1 MGGHAPTPIV
11 SALGTLLAEGNRD
24 KPVGIFGS
32 FGWSGEA
39 IDLLETKL
47 KDGGFK
53 FSFDPIRIKFSP
65 NKPKIKELEDKLLRT
80 VAEMDNMR
88 KRSDK
93 ERSEAYKIGASIFI
107 KEMLPIIDNLQR
119 AMTSFVEGEGT
130 DTKSFV
136 DGTNAILRDFV
147 SLLDKTGV
155 KTINPEGEKF
165 DPNFH
170 EAMFEIPSDDHE
182 PGIIIQ
188 VIEHGYVLEN
198 RLLRAAKVGVSSKK
212 NEETPN

>member
-1 MGGHAPTPIV
+1 MSIQIDEDKNDTND
-11 SALGTLLAEGNRD
+11 EGNNEENPENNISEEE
-24 KPVGIFGS
+24 K
-32 FGWSGEA
+32 
-39 IDLLETKL
+39 LE
-47 KDGGFK
+47 
-53 FSFDPIRIKFSP
+53 ISP
-65 NKPKIKELEDKLLRT
+65 EEKIEELEDKLLRT

-107 KEMLPIIDNLQR
+107 KDMVPIIDNLQR
-119 AMTSFVEGEGT
+119 ALTSFVNDEGL

-136 DGTNAILRDFV
+136 DGTNAILRDFE

-170 EAMFEIPSDDHE
+170 EAMFEIPSDEHE
-182 PGIIIQ
+182 AGIILQ
-188 VIEHGYVLEN
+188 VIEQGYVLEN
-198 RLLRAAKVGVSSKK
+198 RLLRAAKVCVSTKK
-212 NEETPN
+212 DEEKPN

>member
-1 MGGHAPTPIV
+1 MSIQIDEDKNDTND
-11 SALGTLLAEGNRD
+11 EGNNEENPENNISEEE
-24 KPVGIFGS
+24 K
-32 FGWSGEA
+32 
-39 IDLLETKL
+39 LE
-47 KDGGFK
+47 
-53 FSFDPIRIKFSP
+53 ISP
-65 NKPKIKELEDKLLRT
+65 EEKIEELEDKLLRT

-107 KEMLPIIDNLQR
+107 KDMLPIIDNLQR
-119 AMTSFVEGEGT
+119 ALTSFVDDEGS
-130 DTKSFV
+130 DTKPFV
-136 DGTNAILRDFV
+136 DGTNAILRDFE

-182 PGIIIQ
+182 AGVILQ
-188 VIEHGYVLEN
+188 VIEQGYVLEN
-198 RLLRAAKVGVSSKK
+198 RLLRAAKVGVSTKK
-212 NEETPN
+212 DEEKLN

>member
-1 MGGHAPTPIV
+1 MAEDIDEDKNDTNG
-11 SALGTLLAEGNRD
+11 EGNNEENSENIISEEE
-24 KPVGIFGS
+24 K
-32 FGWSGEA
+32 
-39 IDLLETKL
+39 LE
-47 KDGGFK
+47 
-53 FSFDPIRIKFSP
+53 ISP
-65 NKPKIKELEDKLLRT
+65 EEKIKELEDKLLRT

-136 DGTNAILRDFV
+136 DGTNAILRDFN
-147 SLLDKTGV
+147 SLLEKTGV

-170 EAMFEIPSDDHE
+170 EAMFEIPSEDHE

-212 NEETPN
+212 NEEKPN

>member
-1 MGGHAPTPIV
+1 MNY
-11 SALGTLLAEGNRD
+11 L
-24 KPVGIFGS
+24 
-32 FGWSGEA
+32 
-39 IDLLETKL
+39 
-47 KDGGFK
+47 GFK
-53 FSFDPIRIKFSP
+53 MAEDIDENKNDINDEGSNAENPENIISKEEKLEISP
-65 NKPKIKELEDKLLRT
+65 EEKIKELEDKLLRT

-107 KEMLPIIDNLQR
+107 KDMLPIIDNLQR
-119 AMTSFVEGEGT
+119 ALTSFVDDEGS

-136 DGTNAILRDFV
+136 DGTNAILRDFE

-170 EAMFEIPSDDHE
+170 EAMFEIPSDEHE
-182 PGIIIQ
+182 AGIILQ
-188 VIEHGYVLEN
+188 VIEQGYVLEN
-198 RLLRAAKVGVSSKK
+198 RLLRAAKVGVSTKK
-212 NEETPN
+212 DEEKPN

>member
-1 MGGHAPTPIV
+1 MSIQIDEDKNDTNN
-11 SALGTLLAEGNRD
+11 EGNNEENPENNISEEE
-24 KPVGIFGS
+24 K
-32 FGWSGEA
+32 
-39 IDLLETKL
+39 LEI
-47 KDGGFK
+47 
-53 FSFDPIRIKFSP
+53 SSEE
-65 NKPKIKELEDKLLRT
+65 KIEELEDKLLRT

-107 KEMLPIIDNLQR
+107 KDMLPIIDNLQR
-119 AMTSFVEGEGT
+119 ALTSFVDDEGS

-136 DGTNAILRDFV
+136 DGTNAILRDFE

-170 EAMFEIPSDDHE
+170 EAMFEIPSDEHE
-182 PGIIIQ
+182 AGIILQ
-188 VIEHGYVLEN
+188 VIEQGYVLEN
-198 RLLRAAKVGVSSKK
+198 RLLRAAKVGVSTKK
-212 NEETPN
+212 DEEKPN

>member
-1 MGGHAPTPIV
+1 MSIQIDEDKNDTND
-11 SALGTLLAEGNRD
+11 EGNNEENPENNISEEE
-24 KPVGIFGS
+24 K
-32 FGWSGEA
+32 
-39 IDLLETKL
+39 LEIN
-47 KDGGFK
+47 
-53 FSFDPIRIKFSP
+53 PEE
-65 NKPKIKELEDKLLRT
+65 KIEELEDKLLRT

-107 KEMLPIIDNLQR
+107 KDMLPIIDNLQR
-119 AMTSFVEGEGT
+119 ALTSFVDDEGS

-136 DGTNAILRDFV
+136 DGTNAILRDFE

-170 EAMFEIPSDDHE
+170 EAMFEIPSDEHE
-182 PGIIIQ
+182 AGIILQ
-188 VIEHGYVLEN
+188 VIEQGYVLEN
-198 RLLRAAKVGVSSKK
+198 RLLRSAKVGVSTKK
-212 NEETPN
+212 NEEKPN

>member
-1 MGGHAPTPIV
+1 MSIQIDEDKNDTND
-11 SALGTLLAEGNRD
+11 EGNNEENSENIISEEE
-24 KPVGIFGS
+24 K
-32 FGWSGEA
+32 
-39 IDLLETKL
+39 LE
-47 KDGGFK
+47 
-53 FSFDPIRIKFSP
+53 ISP
-65 NKPKIKELEDKLLRT
+65 EEKIEELEDKLLRT

-107 KEMLPIIDNLQR
+107 KDMLPIIDNLQR
-119 AMTSFVEGEGT
+119 ALTSFVDDEGS

-136 DGTNAILRDFV
+136 DGTNAILRDFE

-170 EAMFEIPSDDHE
+170 EAMFEIPSDEHE
-182 PGIIIQ
+182 AGIILQ
-188 VIEHGYVLEN
+188 VIEQGYVLEN
-198 RLLRAAKVGVSSKK
+198 RLLRAAKVGVSTKK
-212 NEETPN
+212 DEEKPN

>member
-1 MGGHAPTPIV
+1 MSIQIDEDKNDNND
-11 SALGTLLAEGNRD
+11 EGNNEENPENNISEEE
-24 KPVGIFGS
+24 K
-32 FGWSGEA
+32 
-39 IDLLETKL
+39 LE
-47 KDGGFK
+47 
-53 FSFDPIRIKFSP
+53 ISP
-65 NKPKIKELEDKLLRT
+65 EEKIEELEDKLLRT

-107 KEMLPIIDNLQR
+107 KDMLPIIDNLQR
-119 AMTSFVEGEGT
+119 ALTSFVDDEGS

-136 DGTNAILRDFV
+136 DGTNAILRDFE

-170 EAMFEIPSDDHE
+170 EAMFEIPSDEHE
-182 PGIIIQ
+182 VGIILQ
-188 VIEHGYVLEN
+188 VIEQGYVLEN
-198 RLLRAAKVGVSSKK
+198 RLLRAAKVGVSTKK
-212 NEETPN
+212 NEEKPN

>member
-1 MGGHAPTPIV
+1 MSIQIDEDKNDTND
-11 SALGTLLAEGNRD
+11 EGNNEENPENNISEEE
-24 KPVGIFGS
+24 K
-32 FGWSGEA
+32 
-39 IDLLETKL
+39 LE
-47 KDGGFK
+47 
-53 FSFDPIRIKFSP
+53 ISP
-65 NKPKIKELEDKLLRT
+65 EEKIEELEDKLLRT

-107 KEMLPIIDNLQR
+107 KDMLPIIDNLQR
-119 AMTSFVEGEGT
+119 ALTSFVDDEGS

-136 DGTNAILRDFV
+136 DGTNAILRDFE

-170 EAMFEIPSDDHE
+170 EAMFEIPSDEHE
-182 PGIIIQ
+182 AGIILQ
-188 VIEHGYVLEN
+188 VIEQGYVLEN
-198 RLLRAAKVGVSSKK
+198 RLLRAAKVGVSTKK
-212 NEETPN
+212 DEEKV

>member
-1 MGGHAPTPIV
+1 MSIQIDEDKNDTND
-11 SALGTLLAEGNRD
+11 EGNNEENPENNISEEE
-24 KPVGIFGS
+24 K
-32 FGWSGEA
+32 
-39 IDLLETKL
+39 LEV
-47 KDGGFK
+47 
-53 FSFDPIRIKFSP
+53 SP
-65 NKPKIKELEDKLLRT
+65 EEKIEELEDKLLRT

-107 KEMLPIIDNLQR
+107 KDMLPIIDNLQR
-119 AMTSFVEGEGT
+119 ALTSFVDDEGS

-136 DGTNAILRDFV
+136 DGTNAILRDFE

-170 EAMFEIPSDDHE
+170 EAMFEIPSDEHE
-182 PGIIIQ
+182 AGIILQ
-188 VIEHGYVLEN
+188 VIEQGYVLEN
-198 RLLRAAKVGVSSKK
+198 RLLRAAKVCVSTKK
-212 NEETPN
+212 DEEKPN

>member
-1 MGGHAPTPIV
+1 MSIQIDEDKNDTND
-11 SALGTLLAEGNRD
+11 EGNNEENPENNISEEE
-24 KPVGIFGS
+24 K
-32 FGWSGEA
+32 
-39 IDLLETKL
+39 LE
-47 KDGGFK
+47 
-53 FSFDPIRIKFSP
+53 ISP
-65 NKPKIKELEDKLLRT
+65 EEKIEELEDKLLRT

-119 AMTSFVEGEGT
+119 ALTSFVDDEGS

-136 DGTNAILRDFV
+136 DGTNAILRDFE

-170 EAMFEIPSDDHE
+170 EAMFEIPSDEHE
-182 PGIIIQ
+182 VGIILQ
-188 VIEHGYVLEN
+188 VIEQGYVLEN
-198 RLLRAAKVGVSSKK
+198 RLLRAAKVGVSTKK
-212 NEETPN
+212 DEEKPN

>member
-1 MGGHAPTPIV
+1 MNY
-11 SALGTLLAEGNRD
+11 L
-24 KPVGIFGS
+24 
-32 FGWSGEA
+32 
-39 IDLLETKL
+39 
-47 KDGGFK
+47 GFK
-53 FSFDPIRIKFSP
+53 MAEDIDENKNDINDEGGNAENPENIISEEEKLEISP
-65 NKPKIKELEDKLLRT
+65 EEKIKELEDKLLRT

-155 KTINPEGEKF
+155 KTINPVGEKF

-212 NEETPN
+212 NEEKPN

>member
-1 MGGHAPTPIV
+1 MNY
-11 SALGTLLAEGNRD
+11 L
-24 KPVGIFGS
+24 
-32 FGWSGEA
+32 
-39 IDLLETKL
+39 
-47 KDGGFK
+47 GFK
-53 FSFDPIRIKFSP
+53 MAEDIDENKNDINDEGGNAENPENIISEEEKLEISP
-65 NKPKIKELEDKLLRT
+65 EEKIKELEDKLLRT

-165 DPNFH
+165 DRNFH

-212 NEETPN
+212 NEEKPN

>member
-1 MGGHAPTPIV
+1 MSIQIDEDKNDTNN
-11 SALGTLLAEGNRD
+11 EGNNEENPENNISEEE
-24 KPVGIFGS
+24 K
-32 FGWSGEA
+32 
-39 IDLLETKL
+39 LEV
-47 KDGGFK
+47 
-53 FSFDPIRIKFSP
+53 SP
-65 NKPKIKELEDKLLRT
+65 EEKIEELEDKLLRT

-107 KEMLPIIDNLQR
+107 KDMLPIIDNLQR
-119 AMTSFVEGEGT
+119 ALTSFVDDEGS

-136 DGTNAILRDFV
+136 DGTNAILRDFE

-170 EAMFEIPSDDHE
+170 EAMFEIPSDEHE
-182 PGIIIQ
+182 AGIILQ
-188 VIEHGYVLEN
+188 VIEQGYVLEN
-198 RLLRAAKVGVSSKK
+198 RLLRAAKVGVSTKK
-212 NEETPN
+212 DEEKPN

>member
-1 MGGHAPTPIV
+1 MSIQIDEDKNDTND
-11 SALGTLLAEGNRD
+11 EGNNEENPENNISEEE
-24 KPVGIFGS
+24 K
-32 FGWSGEA
+32 
-39 IDLLETKL
+39 LE
-47 KDGGFK
+47 
-53 FSFDPIRIKFSP
+53 ISP
-65 NKPKIKELEDKLLRT
+65 EEKIEELEDKLLRT

-107 KEMLPIIDNLQR
+107 KDMLPIIDNLQR
-119 AMTSFVEGEGT
+119 ALTSFVDDEGS

-136 DGTNAILRDFV
+136 DGTNAILRDFE

-170 EAMFEIPSDDHE
+170 EAMFEIPSDEHE
-182 PGIIIQ
+182 AGIILQ
-188 VIEHGYVLEN
+188 VIEQGYV
-198 RLLRAAKVGVSSKK
+198 STKK
-212 NEETPN
+212 DEEKPN

>member
-1 MGGHAPTPIV
+1 MSIQIDEDKNDNND
-11 SALGTLLAEGNRD
+11 EGNNEENPENNISEEE
-24 KPVGIFGS
+24 K
-32 FGWSGEA
+32 
-39 IDLLETKL
+39 LEI
-47 KDGGFK
+47 
-53 FSFDPIRIKFSP
+53 SSEE
-65 NKPKIKELEDKLLRT
+65 KIEELEDKLLRT

-107 KEMLPIIDNLQR
+107 KDMLPIIDNLQR
-119 AMTSFVEGEGT
+119 ALTSFVDDEGS

-136 DGTNAILRDFV
+136 DGTNAILRDFE

-170 EAMFEIPSDDHE
+170 EAMFEIPSDEHE
-182 PGIIIQ
+182 AGIILQ
-188 VIEHGYVLEN
+188 VIEQGYVLEN
-198 RLLRAAKVGVSSKK
+198 RLLRAAKVGVSTKK
-212 NEETPN
+212 NEEKPN

>member
-1 MGGHAPTPIV
+1 MSIQIDEDKNDNND
-11 SALGTLLAEGNRD
+11 EGNNEENPENNISEEE
-24 KPVGIFGS
+24 K
-32 FGWSGEA
+32 
-39 IDLLETKL
+39 LE
-47 KDGGFK
+47 
-53 FSFDPIRIKFSP
+53 ISP
-65 NKPKIKELEDKLLRT
+65 EEKIEELEDKLLRT

-107 KEMLPIIDNLQR
+107 KDMLPIIDNLQR
-119 AMTSFVEGEGT
+119 ALTSFVDDEGS

-136 DGTNAILRDFV
+136 DGTNAILRDFE

-170 EAMFEIPSDDHE
+170 EAMFEIPSDEHE
-182 PGIIIQ
+182 AGIILQ
-188 VIEHGYVLEN
+188 VIEQGYVLEN
-198 RLLRAAKVGVSSKK
+198 RLLRAAKVGVSTKK
-212 NEETPN
+212 DEEKPN

>member
-1 MGGHAPTPIV
+1 MAVDIDEHKNDI
-11 SALGTLLAEGNRD
+11 N
-24 KPVGIFGS
+24 
-32 FGWSGEA
+32 GERKNEEYSEN
-39 IDLLETKL
+39 IISEEEKLE
-47 KDGGFK
+47 
-53 FSFDPIRIKFSP
+53 ISP
-65 NKPKIKELEDKLLRT
+65 EEKIKELEDKLLRT

-136 DGTNAILRDFV
+136 DGTNAILRDFN
-147 SLLDKTGV
+147 SLLEKTGV

-170 EAMFEIPSDDHE
+170 EAMFEIPSEDHE

-212 NEETPN
+212 DEEKTN

>member
-1 MGGHAPTPIV
+1 MLIQIDEDKNDTDD
-11 SALGTLLAEGNRD
+11 EGSNEENPENNISEEE
-24 KPVGIFGS
+24 K
-32 FGWSGEA
+32 
-39 IDLLETKL
+39 LE
-47 KDGGFK
+47 
-53 FSFDPIRIKFSP
+53 ISP
-65 NKPKIKELEDKLLRT
+65 EEKIEELEDKLLRT

-107 KEMLPIIDNLQR
+107 KDMLPIIDNLQR
-119 AMTSFVEGEGT
+119 ALTSFVDDEGS

-136 DGTNAILRDFV
+136 DGTNAILRDFE

-170 EAMFEIPSDDHE
+170 EAMFEIPSDEHE
-182 PGIIIQ
+182 AGIILQ
-188 VIEHGYVLEN
+188 VIEQGYVLEN
-198 RLLRAAKVGVSSKK
+198 RLLRAAKVGVSTKK
-212 NEETPN
+212 DEEKPN

>member
-1 MGGHAPTPIV
+1 MSIQID
-11 SALGTLLAEGNRD
+11 ED
-24 KPVGIFGS
+24 KNDTNDERTNEENPENNIS
-32 FGWSGEA
+32 EEEK
-39 IDLLETKL
+39 LE
-47 KDGGFK
+47 
-53 FSFDPIRIKFSP
+53 ISP
-65 NKPKIKELEDKLLRT
+65 EEKIEELEDKLLRT

-107 KEMLPIIDNLQR
+107 KDMLPIIDNLQR
-119 AMTSFVEGEGT
+119 ALTSFVDDEGS

-136 DGTNAILRDFV
+136 DGTNAILRDFE

-170 EAMFEIPSDDHE
+170 EAMFEIPSDEHE
-182 PGIIIQ
+182 VGIILQ
-188 VIEHGYVLEN
+188 VIEQGYVLEN
-198 RLLRAAKVGVSSKK
+198 RLLRAAKVGVSTKK
-212 NEETPN
+212 DEEKPN

>member
-1 MGGHAPTPIV
+1 MSIQIDEDKNDNND
-11 SALGTLLAEGNRD
+11 EGNNEENPENNISEEE
-24 KPVGIFGS
+24 K
-32 FGWSGEA
+32 
-39 IDLLETKL
+39 LEI
-47 KDGGFK
+47 
-53 FSFDPIRIKFSP
+53 SSEE
-65 NKPKIKELEDKLLRT
+65 KIEELEDKLLRT

-107 KEMLPIIDNLQR
+107 KDMLPIIDNLQR
-119 AMTSFVEGEGT
+119 ALTSFVDDEGS

-136 DGTNAILRDFV
+136 DGTNAILRDFE

-170 EAMFEIPSDDHE
+170 EAMFEIPSDEHE
-182 PGIIIQ
+182 AGIILQ
-188 VIEHGYVLEN
+188 VIEQGYVLEN
-198 RLLRAAKVGVSSKK
+198 RLLRAAKVGVSTKK
-212 NEETPN
+212 DEEKPN

>member
-1 MGGHAPTPIV
+1 MSIQIDEDKNDNND
-11 SALGTLLAEGNRD
+11 EGNNEENPENNLSEEE
-24 KPVGIFGS
+24 K
-32 FGWSGEA
+32 
-39 IDLLETKL
+39 LE
-47 KDGGFK
+47 
-53 FSFDPIRIKFSP
+53 ISP
-65 NKPKIKELEDKLLRT
+65 EEKIEELEDKLLRT

-107 KEMLPIIDNLQR
+107 KDMLPIIDNLQR
-119 AMTSFVEGEGT
+119 ALTSFVDDEGS

-136 DGTNAILRDFV
+136 DGTNAILRDFE

-170 EAMFEIPSDDHE
+170 EAMFEIPSDEHE
-182 PGIIIQ
+182 AGIILQ
-188 VIEHGYVLEN
+188 VIEQGYVLEN
-198 RLLRAAKVGVSSKK
+198 RLLRAAKVGVSTKK
-212 NEETPN
+212 DEEKPN

>member
-1 MGGHAPTPIV
+1 MSIQIDEDKNDTDD
-11 SALGTLLAEGNRD
+11 EGSNEENPENNISEEE
-24 KPVGIFGS
+24 K
-32 FGWSGEA
+32 
-39 IDLLETKL
+39 LE
-47 KDGGFK
+47 
-53 FSFDPIRIKFSP
+53 ISP
-65 NKPKIKELEDKLLRT
+65 EEKIEELEDKLLRT

-107 KEMLPIIDNLQR
+107 KDMLPIIDNLQR
-119 AMTSFVEGEGT
+119 ALTSFVDDEGS

-136 DGTNAILRDFV
+136 DGTNAILRDFE

-170 EAMFEIPSDDHE
+170 EAMFEIPSDEHE
-182 PGIIIQ
+182 AGIILQ
-188 VIEHGYVLEN
+188 VIEQGYVLEN
-198 RLLRAAKVGVSSKK
+198 RLLRAAKVGVSTKK
-212 NEETPN
+212 DEEKPN

>member
-1 MGGHAPTPIV
+1 MSIQIDEDKNDNND
-11 SALGTLLAEGNRD
+11 EGNNEENPENNISEEE
-24 KPVGIFGS
+24 K
-32 FGWSGEA
+32 
-39 IDLLETKL
+39 LEIN
-47 KDGGFK
+47 
-53 FSFDPIRIKFSP
+53 PEE
-65 NKPKIKELEDKLLRT
+65 KIEELEDKLLRT

-107 KEMLPIIDNLQR
+107 KDMLPIIDNLQR
-119 AMTSFVEGEGT
+119 ALTSFVDDEGS

-136 DGTNAILRDFV
+136 DGTNAILRDFE

-170 EAMFEIPSDDHE
+170 EAMFEIPSDEHE
-182 PGIIIQ
+182 AGIILQ
-188 VIEHGYVLEN
+188 VIEQGYVLEN
-198 RLLRAAKVGVSSKK
+198 RLLRAAKEGVSTKK
-212 NEETPN
+212 DEEKPN

>member
-1 MGGHAPTPIV
+1 MSIQIDEDKNDTND
-11 SALGTLLAEGNRD
+11 EGNNEE
-24 KPVGIFGS
+24 KPENNIS
-32 FGWSGEA
+32 EEEK
-39 IDLLETKL
+39 LEV
-47 KDGGFK
+47 
-53 FSFDPIRIKFSP
+53 SP
-65 NKPKIKELEDKLLRT
+65 EEKIEELEDKLLRT

-107 KEMLPIIDNLQR
+107 KDMLPIIDNLQR
-119 AMTSFVEGEGT
+119 ALTSFVDDEGS

-136 DGTNAILRDFV
+136 DGTNAILRDFE

-170 EAMFEIPSDDHE
+170 EAMFEIPSDEHE
-182 PGIIIQ
+182 AGIILQ
-188 VIEHGYVLEN
+188 VIEQGYVLEN
-198 RLLRAAKVGVSSKK
+198 RLLRAAKVGVSTKK
-212 NEETPN
+212 DEEKPN